1 MENIE
6 EFLNQYDAYG
16 TVAKGNS
23 FSFNFIKHKEELPDY
38 IGKSI
43 FLDSYNS
50 LDKAKKEVITLIKA
64 GQISEGLVVDV
75 NMNRVAWRTREK

>member
-1 MENIE
+1 MGNMG

-23 FSFNFIKHKEELPDY
+23 FNFVKYEEKIPDY
-38 IGKSI
+38 VGKSI

-50 LDKAKKEVITLIKA
+50 LEKAKKEVKNLIEE
-64 GQISEGLVVDV
+64 GQINEGLVVDV
-75 NMNRVAWRTREK
+75 NMNRIVWRTREI

>member
-23 FSFNFIKHKEELPDY
+23 FNFIKHKGELPDY
-38 IGKSI
+38 VGKSI

-50 LDKAKKEVITLIKA
+50 LDRAKKDVITLIKA
-64 GQISEGLVVDV
+64 GQISEGFVVDV